1 MVPNPDSPPAAM
13 ERMFSPVMS
22 SGFSRR
28 GLFSLFARPLKATG
42 DAAKTVGSTLGGKG
56 PTPAPA
62 SSVPMVAVIQ
72 GRHCTALE
80 DYCSLCVERCPEP
93 GALHASQIIPMV
105 VPEVCT
111 GCGICQQVCPAPENA
126 VLMLPRRSPKKTDE
140 PTS

>member
-1 MVPNPDSPPAAM
+1 
-13 ERMFSPVMS
+13 MS

-42 DAAKTVGSTLGGKG
+42 GAAKTVGASLGKQS
-56 PTPAPA
+56 APPSA
-62 SSVPMVAVIQ
+62 PVPSVPMVAVIQ

-105 VPEVCT
+105 VPEACT
-111 GCGICQQVCPAPENA
+111 GCGICQQVCPAPRNA
-126 VLMLPRRSPKKTDE
+126 VLMLPRRTPESSAPPAE
-140 PTS
+140 

>member
-1 MVPNPDSPPAAM
+1 MV
-13 ERMFSPVMS
+13 EGVMS

-42 DAAKTVGSTLGGKG
+42 DAAKTVGASLVGKG
-56 PTPAPA
+56 ATPPAPVPA
-62 SSVPMVAVIQ
+62 VPMVAVIQ

-111 GCGICQQVCPAPENA
+111 GCGICQQVCPAPGNA
-126 VLMLPRRSPKKTDE
+126 VLMLPRAVPDGAAGQDSAAPKA
-140 PTS
+140 

>member
-1 MVPNPDSPPAAM
+1 
-13 ERMFSPVMS
+13 MS
-22 SGFSRR
+22 TGFSRR

-42 DAAKTVGSTLGGKG
+42 EGAKALGHAIAGSSQ
-56 PTPAPA
+56 PATSNPP
-62 SSVPMVAVIQ
+62 VPMVAIIQ
-72 GRHCTALE
+72 GRHCLALE
-80 DYCSLCVERCPEP
+80 NYCAICVERCPEP

-126 VLMLPRRSPKKTDE
+126 VLMLPRRTPEPTGE

>member
-1 MVPNPDSPPAAM
+1 MVIA
-13 ERMFSPVMS
+13 VMS

-42 DAAKTVGSTLGGKG
+42 DAAKTVGASLSGQGAAEPEPG
-56 PTPAPA
+56 PP
-62 SSVPMVAVIQ
+62 VPVVAVVQ
-72 GRHCTALE
+72 GRHCTALD

-126 VLMLPRRSPKKTDE
+126 VLLLPRAIREEAPDGDSEPPKD
-140 PTS
+140 

>member
-1 MVPNPDSPPAAM
+1 MVRS
-13 ERMFSPVMS
+13 VMS

-42 DAAKTVGSTLGGKG
+42 DAAKTVGASLVNKNV
-56 PTPAPA
+56 PPAAPD

-126 VLMLPRRSPKKTDE
+126 VLLLPRAVREEASDGDAELPKD
-140 PTS
+140 